1 MRRRDLPAERDPS
14 KIIVRFGRIEIMP
27 TFVPGDFITYVLYLA
42 YPGNIRHVE
51 ATFRHEKKETW
62 VTLKTEGYGSS
73 RWSSELWEA
82 QLISEPRIEGSRT
95 HVAILSDD
103 VYKWQEPGTYR
114 LEKLQVTTYG
124 DKELTIDSP
133 PNDAFRV
140 EQEPDIS
147 SLPSSAVLSPTGFY
161 FPEGHPDR
169 PQGE

>member
-1 MRRRDLPAERDPS
+1 MAET
-14 KIIVRFGRIEIMP
+14 IP
-27 TFVPGDFITYVLYLA
+27 TFVPGDYVTYVLYLA

-51 ATFRHEKKETW
+51 ATFRHEKKETR

-82 QLISEPRIEGSRT
+82 QLISDPTKIGVTLHLFPARRT
-95 HVAILSDD
+95 HVAVLSDD
-103 VYKWQEPGTYR
+103 IYAWQEPGTYR

-133 PNDAFRV
+133 PDAAFRV

-147 SLPSSAVLSPTGFY
+147 SLPSSAVLSPPGFY

-169 PQGE
+169 PRGE